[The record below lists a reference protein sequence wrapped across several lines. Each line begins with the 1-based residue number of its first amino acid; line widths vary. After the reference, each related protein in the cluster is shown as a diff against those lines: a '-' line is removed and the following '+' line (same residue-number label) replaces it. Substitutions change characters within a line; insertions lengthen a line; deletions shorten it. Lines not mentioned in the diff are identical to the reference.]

1 MNKNKREL
9 RTEEA
14 AGAGIAALALLSR
27 LVETLVSNRRLTGG
41 ELREALDAALL
52 SLEKAQA
59 ESPIPVA
66 SDCARRCLEQLVSAT
81 RAG

>member
-1 MNKNKREL
+1 MNKNNHEL
-9 RTEEA
+9 RSEEA

-52 SLEKAQA
+52 SLERAQA
-59 ESPIPVA
+59 DSPVPAA
-66 SDCARRCLEQLVSAT
+66 SDCARRCLEQLVSGT
-81 RAG
+81 RAR